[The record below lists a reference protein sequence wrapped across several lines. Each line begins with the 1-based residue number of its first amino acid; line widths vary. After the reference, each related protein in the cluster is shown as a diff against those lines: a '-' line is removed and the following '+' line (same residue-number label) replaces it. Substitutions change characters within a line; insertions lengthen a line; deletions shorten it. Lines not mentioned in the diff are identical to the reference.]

1 MVKKAGYGSM
11 ERKLP
16 SRQQK
21 ASYCSMNNIIEIA
34 SHGSIESKLAKAI
47 WKEG

>member
-1 MVKKAGYGSM
+1 MIKKAGYGSM

-21 ASYCSMNNIIEIA
+21 AS
-34 SHGSIESKLAKAI
+34 HGSMDRKLAI
-47 WKEG
+47 TL